1 MTMLPGRLR
10 LIAASIGLILI
21 AAACS
26 SSDAKT
32 NSGGSSVSGKI
43 AVSGSSTVLPI
54 SSRVAELFKQQNPNV
69 SLSVDGPGTTDGF
82 VLFCKGQ
89 TDINDA
95 SRPID
100 LAAEAP
106 VCKKNGVNYYELKIG
121 IDGITVMTNP
131 ADGSVTCLDFK
142 DLYALLGPESNGFKN
157 WSDANALGQKIGAGH
172 TPYPNQPLTIT
183 GPGQESG
190 TWGSFIDFVIKPIAE
205 ERGLPDDKM
214 VTRSDYQTAANDNV
228 IIQGIEGAPSS
239 LGWVGYA
246 YYTENKSQI
255 KAISIDNGDGKCVA
269 PTDQSIASK
278 TYPLSRDLYLYV
290 NAAKVKSNAALKKFV
305 SFYLSTQGLS
315 SVHEVGYIDQ
325 PANVI
330 QQTKQVW
337 TSQQTGTHQS

>member
-1 MTMLPGRLR
+1 MTKLHGRLR
-10 LIAASIGLILI
+10 LIAASVGLILI
-21 AAACS
+21 AAACGGDS
-26 SSDAKT
+26 NATAKP
-32 NSGGSSVSGKI
+32 GGSVSGKI
-43 AVSGSSTVLPI
+43 AISGSSTVLPI
-54 SSRVAELFKQQNPNV
+54 SSRVAELFKQQNPDV

-106 VCKKNGVNYYELKIG
+106 VCKKNGVNYIELKIG

-131 ADGSVTCLDFK
+131 ANNAITCLDFK

-172 TPYPNQPLTIT
+172 TPYPNVPLTIT

-205 ERGLPDDKM
+205 ERGLPDEKM
-214 VTRSDYQTAANDNV
+214 VTRSDYQSAANDNV
-228 IIQGIEGAPSS
+228 IIQGVEGAPSS
-239 LGWVGYA
+239 LGWVGFA
-246 YYTENKSQI
+246 YYTENKGQV
-255 KAISIDNGDGKCVA
+255 KAISVDNGDGKCIA
-269 PTDQSIASK
+269 PTDQTIASK
-278 TYPLSRDLYLYV
+278 TYPLSRDLYIYV

-305 SFYLSTQGLS
+305 SFYLSSKGLA
-315 SVHEVGYIDQ
+315 SVHDVGYIDQ
-325 PANVI
+325 PSSVLQNTKSI
-330 QQTKQVW
+330 WTDQQV
-337 TSQQTGTHQS
+337 GTHQS